1 MDDQAD
7 FTDEQLRD
15 EDSPGQTPSD
25 DEAADDSPAGET
37 PPKVPSDLDEGL
49 ENLKHV
55 AVNVAARLFGPK
67 LVNADEPERP
77 TLSPEADKLVEDI
90 GATVGHYLRAAGTAL
105 KDHPRDLNE
114 ASKEASELAK
124 EPIKK
129 EIEDGWSPLVQGAR
143 AFSVGL
149 GSVMSELSERLRDQS
164 AKPRAESSEPPSE
177 PSEPPEEEP
186 SEDDPAH

>member
-1 MDDQAD
+1 MDDQTD

-15 EDSPGQTPSD
+15 EDSPGQTPSEAPAD
-25 DEAADDSPAGET
+25 DESR
-37 PPKVPSDLDEGL
+37 PKVPSDLEEGL

-129 EIEDGWSPLVQGAR
+129 DIEDGWSPLVQGAR

-177 PSEPPEEEP
+177 PSEPSEPPEEDP
-186 SEDDPAH
+186 PEDDPAR

>member
-7 FTDEQLRD
+7 FTDEQLKD
-15 EDSPGQTPSD
+15 GPAEGDSSSE
-25 DEAADDSPAGET
+25 DEASTEGEA
-37 PPKVPSDLDEGL
+37 PGEARVPSDLDEGL

-90 GATVGHYLRAAGTAL
+90 GATLGHYLRAAGTAL
-105 KDHPRDLNE
+105 KDHPKDFNE

-129 EIEDGWSPLVQGAR
+129 DIEDGWLPLVQGAR

-149 GSVMSELSERLRDQS
+149 GSVMNELSERLREPKG
-164 AKPRAESSEPPSE
+164 ARAGRSEE
-177 PSEPPEEEP
+177 PADPEDEPADPEEAPEEP
-186 SEDDPAH
+186 

>member
-149 GSVMSELSERLRDQS
+149 GSVMSELSERLREPKG
-164 AKPRAESSEPPSE
+164 ARPGRAETPPE
-177 PSEPPEEEP
+177 EEPPEEEP
-186 SEDDPAH
+186 QEEEPAR